1 MKLKLLAIS
10 FFILTLMGCTT
21 SSRVITS
28 GSFDGL
34 KNTDPEKGEIF
45 VYRDSSFVGAA
56 NQYDVMLNGELVGSL
71 PNGSFFSLD
80 VEPGENKIEPKTLT
94 STGFGKGSNLT
105 VEKGKVYC
113 LKLTLNFCLSCKSA
127 DINHA
132 EHHQCISEIKSLSK
146 VRLP

>member
-10 FFILTLMGCTT
+10 FFIINLMGCTT

-28 GSFDGL
+28 GSFEGL
-34 KNTDPEKGEIF
+34 NNSGPEKGAIF
-45 VYRDSSFVGAA
+45 VYRDSSFAGAA

-80 VEPGENKIEPKTLT
+80 VDPGENKIEPKTLT
-94 STGFGKGSNLT
+94 STGFGKGINVT

-127 DINHA
+127 DINLA
-132 EHHQCISEIKSLSK
+132 EQNQCESEIKSLSK